1 MMKKW
6 VWIIIALIICIGSLL
21 TWQYIQNKQ
30 KEAKVLHVVELNHSR
45 AVSIE
50 PKGYQTTAVIGE
62 IGDVLLHDW
71 VYDDAKTKNGYE
83 FDKMFSEVK
92 GMLLKPD
99 FLIANEESIP
109 GGEGLGISSY
119 PIFNSPFEIVDT
131 LKRNGVDLISSANNH
146 AMDKGEK
153 GILSAIGYFN
163 KADIPYVGINKDMT
177 DGQRIRIFNI
187 NRISTAVLSYTFG
200 TNGIPIPKGKEYL
213 VNLIS
218 KDKIISDIHLAKEKS
233 DIVVISIHWGSE
245 YQRMPNDSQ
254 IKLAHEL
261 VDAGADIIFG
271 HHPHV
276 LQPIENIKRADGSNA
291 VVVYSLGNFLS
302 GQMWEYK
309 DIGGW
314 AAVTVHKSVST
325 AGTTIEIGD
334 AHFQP
339 TYVESH
345 HLRKYK
351 VLPLDK
357 AYKEGLINHSPEEIQ
372 HFMFNGMKSQ

>member
-1 MMKKW
+1 MKNKW
-6 VWIIIALIICIGSLL
+6 VWVIIVLIVCIGSLL
-21 TWQYIQNKQ
+21 SWQYTQSKQ
-30 KEAKVLHVVELNHSR
+30 KMAKVLHVVELNKSST
-45 AVSIE
+45 VSIE
-50 PKGYQTTAVIGE
+50 PKGYQTTAVIGG

-71 VYDDAKTKNGYE
+71 VYDDAKTKDGYQ

-92 GMLLKPD
+92 DSLIKPD
-99 FLIANEESIP
+99 FLIANQESIP
-109 GGEGLGISSY
+109 GGEGLGVSNY

-146 AMDKGEK
+146 SMDKGEK

-163 KADIPYVGINKDMT
+163 KVDIPYVGINKDMT
-177 DGQRIRIFNI
+177 DQQRLRISNI
-187 NRISTAVLSYTFG
+187 NNISTAVLSYTFG

-213 VNLIS
+213 VNLIN
-218 KDKIISDIHLAKEKS
+218 KDKIISDIHLAKEKA

-254 IKLAHEL
+254 ITLAQEMA
-261 VDAGADIIFG
+261 DAGADIIFG

-276 LQPIENIKRADGSNA
+276 LQPIETIKRADGSNA

-309 DIGGW
+309 DIGGL
-314 AAVTVHKSVST
+314 ASVTVQKTVST
-325 AGTTIEIGD
+325 TGTTIKVGD
-334 AHFQP
+334 VQFQP

-357 AYKEGLINHSPEEIQ
+357 AFKEGLIDHSPEEIQ
-372 HFMFNGMKSQ
+372 HFMFDEMKGQ